1 MTAAEYNALPKRRA
15 GHRVIITPLD
25 GEPRESGRLLLSQV
39 PPSVNGLFGNSW
51 KGRKK
56 TMVYSDWLSQ
66 AQWDLRQQESWHVP
80 GTVKISFWFGRSQ
93 TSADLDN
100 LIKPTLDMLVAAG
113 RISDDK
119 NVAKIEAEFADVQGA
134 VIEIAKASAGNH
146 DARHFRAQIPTS
158 TDPDYLE
165 RMANAAEAARSA

>member
-1 MTAAEYNALPKRRA
+1 MTAAEYNALPKRRS
-15 GHRVIITPLD
+15 GHRVIIAPLD
-25 GEPRESGRLLLSQV
+25 GEARDAGRLLLSQV

-80 GTVKISFWFGRSQ
+80 GKIKIGLWFGRSQ
-93 TSADLDN
+93 TAADLDN

-119 NVAKIEAEFADVQGA
+119 NVVKIEAEFADVQGA
-134 VIEIAKASAGNH
+134 VIEIWKAPAGAGN
-146 DARHFRAQIPTS
+146 ARHFRAQMP
-158 TDPDYLE
+158 
-165 RMANAAEAARSA
+165 EATE